1 MPVQDE
7 IQTPLRVRRLVP
19 RIDADLSLPC
29 PVRTPLELAL
39 EEWAER
45 PADLVMELGGHA
57 NRGEKE
63 ERNLSAAK
71 SPDDLP
77 PLLLTPG
84 VGWLFGAP
92 SRERLMDSGAY
103 ADVSDWEP
111 SGSLASLHDPLH
123 RVTVVASNLTVL
135 VVDDERAAGRKPLEA
150 WEDLLDPS
158 WKGDVAFRGDGKT
171 FCETTLLHLWKR
183 FGMEAMPGFRAAI
196 GGYGHPARIA
206 KALGNG
212 EAGFPPAATLPL
224 FFARLLPQRPGLRI
238 VWPRE
243 GAIASPVTL
252 FVRHDAPERVKAL
265 GHWLCGPEA
274 ATVFSRVG
282 LPSARPESAWS
293 IPEGRNL
300 LWLGW
305 DTIRGQDLS
314 ETLTE
319 LQELFRGAGN

>member
-7 IQTPLRVRRLVP
+7 IQTPLRARRFVP
-19 RIDADLSLPC
+19 DLDADLSLPC
-29 PVRTPLELAL
+29 PVRMPLELAL
-39 EEWAER
+39 EEWTER
-45 PADLVMELGGHA
+45 PVGLVMELGGHA

-84 VGWLFGAP
+84 VGWLFGKA

-103 ADVSDWEP
+103 ADISGWKP
-111 SGSLASLHDPLH
+111 SGALSALHDPQRH
-123 RVTVVASNLTVL
+123 VTVVASNLTVL
-135 VVDDERAAGRKPLEA
+135 VVDDERAADRKPLHA

-158 WKGDVAFRGDGKT
+158 WRRGVAFRGDGKT

-183 FGMEAMPGFRAAI
+183 FGMDAMPAFRAAI
-196 GGYGHPARIA
+196 GGHGHPARIA

-212 EAGFPPAATLPL
+212 EAGFPPAATLPI
-224 FFARLLPQRPGLRI
+224 FFARLLPRRPGLRI

-252 FVRHDAPERVKAL
+252 FVRRDAPERVKAL
-265 GHWLCGPEA
+265 GRWLCGPEA
-274 ATVFSRVG
+274 AAVFSRVG
-282 LPSARPESAWS
+282 LPSARPDADWA
-293 IPEGRNL
+293 IPEGRDL

-305 DTIRGQDLS
+305 DAIRGQDLS
-314 ETLTE
+314 ATLTE